1 MIINVLNAEDI
12 GIHGC
17 DFASYDPVVTLE
29 ITKTN
34 LSETNIY
41 DLVKPSVKYEFN
53 LYTINEAAQTLDIF
67 RKNDNNDLNVLK
79 MFSDNDF
86 NALNLY
92 FVLGRFV
99 SANVDGVTILYAGS
113 DEVCGLELNSIIGP
127 QMFVQAES
135 SVLAPAHVGVGG
147 RKSRKHRK
155 SKRGGRRGRRGR
167 CARVKRRTHKP
178 RRRGTKHYSH

>member
-12 GIHGC
+12 RRHMC
-17 DFASYDPVVTLE
+17 NFDSYVPVVTLN

-34 LSETNIY
+34 LSATNIY

-67 RKNDNNDLNVLK
+67 RKNHNNDLDELL
-79 MFSDNDF
+79 MFSDDDF

-99 SANVDGVTILYAGS
+99 SANVDGVTILYTRRNQQ
-113 DEVCGLELNSIIGP
+113 VCGLSLNGIIGE
-127 QMFVQAES
+127 QMFAQAES
-135 SVLAPAHVGVGG
+135 LVLAPAHVVVGG

-155 SKRGGRRGRRGR
+155 SKRGGRRGR